1 MVLLDPAMTVAKSDY
16 EVAYSELTRPG
27 ESTEETGQSCE
38 ERTAA
43 FLEEADETRAEFE
56 DWAEELRSASNEDVP
71 YIVLFLSD
79 ERENAAVLPRL
90 DGCRTEEG
98 AEILR
103 RALLDYTTTAVKT
116 GLEGAD
122 EDAPSVDD
130 LRTALD
136 EARAAFELAD
146 N

>member
-1 MVLLDPAMTVAKSDY
+1 M
-16 EVAYSELTRPG
+16 
-27 ESTEETGQSCE
+27 
-38 ERTAA
+38 
-43 FLEEADETRAEFE
+43 
-56 DWAEELRSASNEDVP
+56 
-71 YIVLFLSD
+71 
-79 ERENAAVLPRL
+79 
-90 DGCRTEEG
+90 
-98 AEILR
+98 R
-103 RALLDYTTTAVKT
+103 RALLDYTTTAVKA